1 MSQENRS
8 DRRKPIFIERLS
20 MTLVVVSAIGA
31 ILVLID
37 PVIQFQLQSGT
48 VMKFGGE
55 GFSDQLK
62 GAVISLI
69 LVSGFA
75 AVISYWLG
83 ASNQGVKA
91 QDSVN
96 NIAQAATP
104 SPNNGTRNAAPA
116 ATPITTEVVN
126 VEAQQAT
133 LTQAKGP
140 KDDTQT

>member
-1 MSQENRS
+1 MSEENRS

-20 MTLVVVSAIGA
+20 MTLVIVSAIGA
-31 ILVLID
+31 ILVLVD
-37 PVIQFQLQSGT
+37 PVIQFQLPSGT
-48 VMKFGGE
+48 IMKFGGD

-83 ASNQGVKA
+83 ASNQGVKS
-91 QDSVN
+91 QDSMN
-96 NIAQAATP
+96 SIAQAATP
-104 SPNNGTRNAAPA
+104 SPNNGARNTDPA
-116 ATPITTEVVN
+116 VAPITTEVVN
-126 VEAQQAT
+126 VDAQQAI
-133 LTQAKGP
+133 LTQTKGP